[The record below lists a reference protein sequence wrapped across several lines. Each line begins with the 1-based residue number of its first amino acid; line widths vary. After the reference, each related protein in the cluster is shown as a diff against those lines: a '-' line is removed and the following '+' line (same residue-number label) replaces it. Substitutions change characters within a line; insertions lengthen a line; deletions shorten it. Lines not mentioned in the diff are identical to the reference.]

1 MRYFVITPDGN
12 RYGPVDMP
20 GLQEWCRQ
28 GRVLPDSPLQHELT
42 GLVQPAH
49 EVISAQFFPA
59 PTTVAQTPYNP
70 PPYHSGF
77 ENAPAPYPRPNV
89 PGAFPGYDDGSNDV
103 RTAWTMFAAGLICCQ
118 FLCVLGYFS
127 AAKAERKGHPGA
139 KAAKIANG
147 ILLIIMVLGIVFYAA
162 SLTIASGVS

>member
-12 RYGPVDMP
+12 RYGPVDLP

-28 GRVLPDSPLQHELT
+28 GRILPDSPLQNELT
-42 GLVQPAH
+42 GMVQPARD
-49 EVISAQFFPA
+49 IIAAPFFPA
-59 PTTVAQTPYNP
+59 PTMMPPSAPYPPGINQTGYP
-70 PPYHSGF
+70 GM
-77 ENAPAPYPRPNV
+77 PAEYPRPNV
-89 PGAFPGYDDGSNDV
+89 PGSFPGYDDGSNDV

-139 KAAKIANG
+139 KAAKLANG
-147 ILLIIMVLGIVFYAA
+147 ILLILMVLGIVFYAA
-162 SLTIASGVS
+162 SLTSASGI